1 MKSQHASFR
10 AGAYDAAPP
19 CGLEPLM
26 SAQASAA
33 PPTGG
38 GPSRA
43 GANNLDRRTFLKAAS
58 LPCLAACAGGLAGAR
73 PGVPLLALPPAE
85 SDAQFIKEA
94 KFYEKLPYKKI
105 KCKLCPRE
113 CAVDDKE
120 RGYCGVRENRGGTY
134 YTLVHSRVVTAH
146 IDPIEKK
153 PFFHFLPGT
162 LAFSVATA
170 GCNVNCKMCQNWEIS
185 QVRPEQVRSSYVPP
199 PNLAAVAKQN
209 ACPSI
214 AYTYSE
220 PIIFYEYMADAAD
233 AGHEL
238 GVKSVVITGGY
249 IQQDPLK
256 KLCRHVDAIKVDLKA
271 YSEKFY
277 KEVVNGELK
286 PVLETLVTLRKQG
299 VWSEV
304 VYLVVPTLNDSDQEF
319 TGLARWIKAELGVDV
334 PLHFSRFHP
343 EYLLKNLPPTP
354 VETLERAK
362 AIADAEGLHY
372 VYIGN
377 VPGHPAENTYCPK
390 CRKVVVARVG
400 YTIEGVHLR
409 NGKCQYCQEPIAGVW
424 RA

>member
-1 MKSQHASFR
+1 
-10 AGAYDAAPP
+10 
-19 CGLEPLM
+19 L
-26 SAQASAA
+26 
-33 PPTGG
+33 
-38 GPSRA
+38 
-43 GANNLDRRTFLKAAS
+43 
-58 LPCLAACAGGLAGAR
+58 
-73 PGVPLLALPPAE
+73 PLLALPPAE

-113 CAVDDKE
+113 CAIDDRE

-162 LAFSVATA
+162 QAFSIATA

-185 QVRPEQVRSSYVPP
+185 QVRPEQVRSDYVSPP
-199 PNLAAVAKQN
+199 YLATLARQN

-220 PIIFYEYMADAAD
+220 PVIFYEYMADAAD

-238 GVKSVVITGGY
+238 GVKSVVVTGGY
-249 IQQDPLK
+249 IQEDPLK

-277 KEVVNGELK
+277 KEVVNAQLK
-286 PVLETLVTLRKQG
+286 PILDTLVTLRRQG
-299 VWSEV
+299 MWSEI
-304 VYLVVPTLNDSDQEF
+304 VYLVIPTLNDSDQEF
-319 TGLARWIKAELGVDV
+319 QGLARWVKAELGVDV

-377 VPGHPAENTYCPK
+377 VPGHPAESTYCPK
-390 CRKVVVARVG
+390 CRKAVVARAG
-400 YTIEGVHLR
+400 YTIDGIYLR
-409 NGKCQYCQEPIAGVW
+409 NGKCQFCHQPIAGVW
-424 RA
+424 QA